1 MNLVF
6 FSDVRKEKTE
16 NKNMSVLEF
25 KSAKKKKRE
34 GFEPGSATGRGV
46 VHHYCPECAKE
57 FACVQ
62 GLKHHVLF
70 QHQGK
75 G

>member
-1 MNLVF
+1 
-6 FSDVRKEKTE
+6 
-16 NKNMSVLEF
+16 MSVLEF
-25 KSAKKKKRE
+25 KSAKKKTRE

-46 VHHYCPECAKE
+46 VHQHYCPECAQE

-70 QHQGK
+70 QHQERVNYRQLSSIFANYCYQ
-75 G
+75 